1 MASNNKAVTVA
12 VLDDY
17 QNAALRL
24 ADWSVLDGRATV
36 TVFNDHLADVDAVV
50 ERLKGFDVLCAMRER
65 TPLPRSTLERL
76 PRLKLIVSTGARN
89 AAIDAEAATE
99 RGISLAFTGYTS
111 APTIEM
117 TWALILAASRHIVH
131 ENLAFRRG
139 AWQQGIGI
147 GLAGKTLGVLGL
159 GRVGGAVAEVG
170 GLFGMKV
177 ITWSPNMTPERAAE
191 RGATAVSKE
200 ELLRRSDVLTLH
212 MVLSPKTRG
221 LLGASELA
229 LMKPSSLLVNTS
241 RGPLVDEAAL
251 LSALT
256 SRRIALA
263 ALDVFDTEPLPA
275 DHPLRSLENVLGTPH
290 IGYVA
295 DDLYRIFYGDTVKA
309 LDGWL
314 AERAKGDKNDKNDKS
329 DKS

>member
-1 MASNNKAVTVA
+1 MASSNKPVPVA
-12 VLDDY
+12 ILDDY

-24 ADWSVLDGRATV
+24 ADWSVLDGRAAI

-50 ERLKGFDVLCAMRER
+50 ERLKGFEVLCVMRER
-65 TPLPRSTLERL
+65 TPLPRATLERL
-76 PRLKLIVSTGARN
+76 PKLKLVVSTGARN
-89 AAIDAEAATE
+89 AAIDTAACEE
-99 RGISLAFTGYTS
+99 RGIAVAFTGYTS

-117 TWALILAASRHIVH
+117 TWALILAASRHLVV

-139 AWQQGIGI
+139 GWQQGVGV

-159 GRVGGAVAEVG
+159 GRVGRAVAEIG
-170 GLFGMKV
+170 TAFGMRV

-191 RGATAVSKE
+191 GGATAVSKE
-200 ELLRRSDVLTLH
+200 ELLRRSDVLTIH

-221 LLGASELA
+221 LIGAEDLA
-229 LMKPSSLLVNTS
+229 LMKTSALLVNTS

-251 LSALT
+251 VSALT
-256 SRRIALA
+256 SRKIALA
-263 ALDVFDTEPLPA
+263 ALDVFDVEPLPD

-295 DDLYRIFYGDTVKA
+295 DDLYRTFYGDSVKA
-309 LDGWL
+309 VDAWL
-314 AERAKGDKNDKNDKS
+314 AARAKTA
-329 DKS
+329 

>member
-76 PRLKLIVSTGARN
+76 PRLKLVVSTGARN
-89 AAIDAEAATE
+89 AAINAEAATE

-314 AERAKGDKNDKNDKS
+314 AERAKGDKSDKS

>member
-1 MASNNKAVTVA
+1 MAANNKPVSVA

-24 ADWSVLDGRATV
+24 ADWAVLDGRAAV
-36 TVFNDHLADVDAVV
+36 TVFNDHLADADAVV
-50 ERLKGFDVLCAMRER
+50 ERLKGFDVLCVMRER
-65 TPLPRSTLERL
+65 TPLPRATLERL

-89 AAIDAEAATE
+89 AAIDVVAAAE
-99 RGISLAFTGYTS
+99 RGVALAFTGYTS

-117 TWALILAASRHIVH
+117 TWALILAASRHVVA

-139 AWQQGIGI
+139 GWQQGVGI

-159 GRVGGAVAEVG
+159 GRVGGAVARVG
-170 GLFGMKV
+170 TLFGMKV
-177 ITWSPNMTPERAAE
+177 ITWSPHMTPERAAE
-191 RGATAVSKE
+191 GGATAVSKE
-200 ELLRRSDVLTLH
+200 ELLRQSDVLTIH

-221 LLGASELA
+221 LLGADELA

-251 LSALT
+251 VSALT

-295 DDLYRIFYGDTVKA
+295 DDLYRVFYGDTVKA
-309 LDGWL
+309 VDAWL
-314 AERAKGDKNDKNDKS
+314 AERAKA
-329 DKS
+329 

>member
-1 MASNNKAVTVA
+1 MASSNKPVPVA
-12 VLDDY
+12 ILDDY

-24 ADWSVLDGRATV
+24 ADWSVLDGRAAI

-50 ERLKGFDVLCAMRER
+50 ERLKGFEVLCVMRER
-65 TPLPRSTLERL
+65 TPLPRATLERL
-76 PRLKLIVSTGARN
+76 PKLKLVVSTGARN
-89 AAIDAEAATE
+89 AAIDTAACEE
-99 RGISLAFTGYTS
+99 RGIAVAFTGYTS

-117 TWALILAASRHIVH
+117 TWALILAASRHLVA

-139 AWQQGIGI
+139 GWQQGVGV

-159 GRVGGAVAEVG
+159 GRVGRAVAEIG
-170 GLFGMKV
+170 TAFGMRV

-191 RGATAVSKE
+191 GGATAVSKE
-200 ELLRRSDVLTLH
+200 ELLRRSDVLTIH

-221 LLGASELA
+221 LLGAEELA
-229 LMKPSSLLVNTS
+229 LMKTSALLVNTS

-251 LSALT
+251 VSALT
-256 SRRIALA
+256 SRKIALA
-263 ALDVFDTEPLPA
+263 ALDVFDVEPLPD

-295 DDLYRIFYGDTVKA
+295 DDLYRTFYGDSVKA
-309 LDGWL
+309 VDAWL
-314 AERAKGDKNDKNDKS
+314 AARAKTA
-329 DKS
+329 

>member
-1 MASNNKAVTVA
+1 MGSNNKLVQVA

-17 QNAALRL
+17 QGVALRV
-24 ADWSVLDGRATV
+24 ADWSALDGRAAI
-36 TVFNDHLADVDAVV
+36 TVFNDHLADPDAVV
-50 ERLKGFDVLCAMRER
+50 ERLKGFEVLSVMRER
-65 TPLPRSTLERL
+65 TPLPRATLERL

-89 AAIDAEAATE
+89 AAIDVEAAAQC
-99 RGISLAFTGYTS
+99 GIAVAFTGYTS

-117 TWALILAASRHIVH
+117 TWALILAASRHLVA

-139 AWQQGIGI
+139 GWQQGLGV

-170 GLFGMKV
+170 ALFGMKV
-177 ITWSPNMTPERAAE
+177 LTWSPNMTPERAAE

-200 ELLRRSDVLTLH
+200 DLLRRSDVLTIH

-221 LLGASELA
+221 LIGADDLA
-229 LMKPSSLLVNTS
+229 LMKPGSLLVNTS

-251 LSALT
+251 VSTLV
-256 SRRIALA
+256 SRKIAMA
-263 ALDVFDTEPLPA
+263 ALDVFDVEPLPV
-275 DHPLRSLENVLGTPH
+275 DHPFRSLDNVLGTPH

-295 DDLYRIFYGDTVKA
+295 DDLYRTFYGDTVKA
-309 LDGWL
+309 IAGWL
-314 AERAKGDKNDKNDKS
+314 GQRARSVGE
-329 DKS
+329 

>member
-1 MASNNKAVTVA
+1 MSSNNKPVTVA

-24 ADWSVLDGRATV
+24 ADWSVLDGRAAV
-36 TVFNDHLADVDAVV
+36 TVFSDHLADVDAVV
-50 ERLKGFDVLCAMRER
+50 ERLKGFDVLCVMRER
-65 TPLPRSTLERL
+65 TPLPRATLERL

-89 AAIDAEAATE
+89 AAIDVVAAAERNVAV
-99 RGISLAFTGYTS
+99 AFTGYTS

-117 TWALILAASRHIVH
+117 TWALILAASRHVVA

-139 AWQQGIGI
+139 GWQQGVGV

-159 GRVGGAVAEVG
+159 GRVGGAVAQVG
-170 GLFGMKV
+170 GLLGMNV
-177 ITWSPNMTPERAAE
+177 LTWSPNMTPERAAE

-200 ELLRRSDVLTLH
+200 ELLRRSDVLTIH

-221 LLGASELA
+221 LLGADELA
-229 LMKPSSLLVNTS
+229 LMKPTSLLVNTS
-241 RGPLVDEAAL
+241 RGALVDEAAL
-251 LSALT
+251 VSALT
-256 SRRIALA
+256 SRRIGMA
-263 ALDVFDTEPLPA
+263 ALDVFDVEPLPA

-295 DDLYRIFYGDTVKA
+295 DDLYRTFFGDTVKA
-309 LDGWL
+309 VDAWL
-314 AERAKGDKNDKNDKS
+314 AARPKAA
-329 DKS
+329 

>member
-1 MASNNKAVTVA
+1 MSKIPGVA

-24 ADWSVLDGRATV
+24 ADWSVLEGRAAV
-36 TVFNDHLADVDAVV
+36 TVFTDHLADPDAVV
-50 ERLKGFDVLCAMRER
+50 ERLKGFEVLCVMRER
-65 TPLPRSTLERL
+65 TPLPRALLERL

-89 AAIDAEAATE
+89 AAIDMAAAEE
-99 RGISLAFTGYTS
+99 RGIAVAFTGYVS

-117 TWALILAASRHIVH
+117 TWALILAASRHLVA

-139 AWQQGIGI
+139 GWQQGVGI

-159 GRVGGAVAEVG
+159 GRVGSAVARIGVA
-170 GLFGMKV
+170 FGMNV
-177 ITWSPNMTPERAAE
+177 ITWSPNMTPERAAMG
-191 RGATAVSKE
+191 GAEMVTKH
-200 ELLRRSDVLTLH
+200 ELLRRSDVLTIH

-221 LLGASELA
+221 LVGADELA
-229 LMKPSSLLVNTS
+229 LMKTSALLVNTS

-251 LSALT
+251 VSALT
-256 SRRIALA
+256 SRKIGMA
-263 ALDVFDTEPLPA
+263 AIDVFDVEPLPE

-295 DDLYRIFYGDTVKA
+295 DDLYRTFYGDTVKA
-309 LDGWL
+309 VDAWL
-314 AERAKGDKNDKNDKS
+314 AARAKS
-329 DKS
+329 A

>member
-1 MASNNKAVTVA
+1 MSSSNKPVTVA

-17 QNAALRL
+17 QGAALRL
-24 ADWSVLDGRATV
+24 ADWSALDGRAAV
-36 TVFNDHLADVDAVV
+36 TVFNDHLADTDAVV
-50 ERLKGFDVLCAMRER
+50 ERVKGFDVLCVMRER
-65 TPLPRSTLERL
+65 TPLPRTTLARL

-89 AAIDAEAATE
+89 AAVDVEAAAAQ
-99 RGISLAFTGYTS
+99 GIAVAFTGYTS

-117 TWALILAASRHIVH
+117 TWALILAASRHVVA

-139 AWQQGIGI
+139 GWQQGIGV

-170 GLFGMKV
+170 ALFGMKV

-191 RGATAVSKE
+191 RGATAVSKD
-200 ELLRRSDVLTLH
+200 ELLRRSDVLTIHL
-212 MVLSPKTRG
+212 VLSPKTRG
-221 LLGASELA
+221 LLGADELA
-229 LMKPSSLLVNTS
+229 LMKPASLLVNTS
-241 RGPLVDEAAL
+241 RGGLVDEAAL
-251 LSALT
+251 VAALT
-256 SRRIALA
+256 SRRIGMA

-295 DDLYRIFYGDTVKA
+295 DDLYRTFYGDTVRA
-309 LDGWL
+309 VDAWI
-314 AERAKGDKNDKNDKS
+314 AQRAKS
-329 DKS
+329 A

>member
-1 MASNNKAVTVA
+1 MTSNNKPVTVA

-24 ADWSVLDGRATV
+24 ADWSVLDGRAAI
-36 TVFNDHLADVDAVV
+36 TVFNDHLADADAVV
-50 ERLKGFDVLCAMRER
+50 ERLKGFDVLCVMRER
-65 TPLPRSTLERL
+65 TPLPRATLERL
-76 PRLKLIVSTGARN
+76 PRLRLIVSTGSRN
-89 AAIDAEAATE
+89 AAIDATAAAE
-99 RGISLAFTGYTS
+99 RGVALAFTGYTS

-170 GLFGMKV
+170 ALFGMKV

-212 MVLSPKTRG
+212 MVLGPKTRG
-221 LLGASELA
+221 LIGAGELA
-229 LMKPSSLLVNTS
+229 LMKTSSLLVNTS

-263 ALDVFDTEPLPA
+263 ALDVFDTEPLQA

-309 LDGWL
+309 LDAWL
-314 AERAKGDKNDKNDKS
+314 AERAKLANG
-329 DKS
+329 

>member
-1 MASNNKAVTVA
+1 MSSSNKPVTVA

-24 ADWSVLDGRATV
+24 ADWSVLDGRAAV
-36 TVFNDHLADVDAVV
+36 SVFNDHLADADAVV
-50 ERLKGFDVLCAMRER
+50 ERLKAFDVLCVMRER
-65 TPLPRSTLERL
+65 TPLPRATIERL

-89 AAIDAEAATE
+89 AAIDTAAAAE
-99 RGISLAFTGYTS
+99 RGVAVAFTGYTS

-117 TWALILAASRHIVH
+117 TWAMILAASRHVVA

-139 AWQQGIGI
+139 GWQQGIGV

-159 GRVGGAVAEVG
+159 GRVGGAVAKVG
-170 GLFGMKV
+170 AAFGMKV
-177 ITWSPNMTPERAAE
+177 ITWSPHMTPERAAE
-191 RGATAVSKE
+191 GGAAAVSKQ
-200 ELLRRSDVLTLH
+200 ELLRQSDVLTIH

-221 LLGASELA
+221 LLGADELA
-229 LMKPSSLLVNTS
+229 LMKPTSLLVNTS

-251 LSALT
+251 VAALT
-256 SRRIALA
+256 SRRIGMA
-263 ALDVFDTEPLPA
+263 AIDVFDVEPLPA

-295 DDLYRIFYGDTVKA
+295 DDLYRTFYGDTVKA
-309 LDGWL
+309 VDAWL
-314 AERAKGDKNDKNDKS
+314 AGRVRVA
-329 DKS
+329 

>member
-1 MASNNKAVTVA
+1 MAANNKPVSVA

-24 ADWSVLDGRATV
+24 ADWSVLDGRAAV
-36 TVFNDHLADVDAVV
+36 TVFNDHLADADAVV
-50 ERLKGFDVLCAMRER
+50 ERLKGFDVLCVMRER
-65 TPLPRSTLERL
+65 TPLPKSTLERL
-76 PRLKLIVSTGARN
+76 PPLKLLVSTGARN
-89 AAIDAEAATE
+89 AAIDVAAATE
-99 RGISLAFTGYTS
+99 RGVAVAFTGYTS

-117 TWALILAASRHIVH
+117 TWALILAASRHVVA

-159 GRVGGAVAEVG
+159 GRVGGAVAKVG
-170 GLFGMKV
+170 AQFGMKV
-177 ITWSPNMTPERAAE
+177 ITWSPHMTPERAAE
-191 RGATAVSKE
+191 GGATAVSKE
-200 ELLRRSDVLTLH
+200 ELLSQSDVLTIH

-221 LLGASELA
+221 LLGADELA

-251 LSALT
+251 VSALT

-309 LDGWL
+309 VDAWL
-314 AERAKGDKNDKNDKS
+314 VERAKG
-329 DKS
+329 

>member
-1 MASNNKAVTVA
+1 MSSQNKPVTVA

-17 QNAALRL
+17 QGAALRL
-24 ADWSVLDGRATV
+24 ADWSVLDGRAAV
-36 TVFNDHLADVDAVV
+36 TVFNDHLADTDAVV
-50 ERLKGFDVLCAMRER
+50 ERLKGFDVLCVMRER

-76 PRLKLIVSTGARN
+76 PKLKLIVSTGARN
-89 AAIDAEAATE
+89 AAIDVAAANE
-99 RGISLAFTGYTS
+99 RGVAVAFTGYTS

-117 TWALILAASRHIVH
+117 TWALILAASRHIVA

-139 AWQQGIGI
+139 GWQQGIGV

-170 GLFGMKV
+170 ALFGMKV
-177 ITWSPNMTPERAAE
+177 LTWSPNMTPERAAE
-191 RGATAVSKE
+191 RGATAVSKAD
-200 ELLRRSDVLTLH
+200 LLRRSDVLTIH

-221 LLGASELA
+221 LLGADDLA
-229 LMKPSSLLVNTS
+229 QMKPSSLLVNTS
-241 RGPLVDEAAL
+241 RGPLVDETAL
-251 LSALT
+251 VAALT
-256 SRRIALA
+256 SRRIGMA
-263 ALDVFDTEPLPA
+263 AIDVFDTEPLPA

-295 DDLYRIFYGDTVKA
+295 DDLYRTFYGDTVKA

-314 AERAKGDKNDKNDKS
+314 LERAKS
-329 DKS
+329 A

>member
-1 MASNNKAVTVA
+1 MGSSNKAVTVA

-17 QNAALRL
+17 QGAALRL
-24 ADWSVLDGRATV
+24 ADWSILDGRAVV
-36 TVFNDHLADVDAVV
+36 TVFNDHLASTDAVV
-50 ERLKGFDVLCAMRER
+50 ERLKGFDVLCVMRER
-65 TPLPRSTLERL
+65 TPLPKATLERL

-89 AAIDAEAATE
+89 AAIDTAAAGE
-99 RGISLAFTGYTS
+99 RGVAVAFTGYTS

-117 TWALILAASRHIVH
+117 TWALILAASRHVVA

-139 AWQQGIGI
+139 GWQQGVGV

-170 GLFGMKV
+170 ALLGMKV

-191 RGATAVSKE
+191 RGARAVSKE
-200 ELLRRSDVLTLH
+200 ELLRQSDVLTIH

-221 LLGASELA
+221 LLGADELA
-229 LMKPSSLLVNTS
+229 LMKTTSLLVNTS

-251 LSALT
+251 VSALT
-256 SRRIALA
+256 SRRIGMA
-263 ALDVFDTEPLPA
+263 AIDVFDTEPLPA
-275 DHPLRSLENVLGTPH
+275 DHPFRSLDNVLGTPH

-295 DDLYRIFYGDTVKA
+295 DDLYRTFYGDTVKA
-309 LDGWL
+309 VDAWL
-314 AERAKGDKNDKNDKS
+314 AQRAKS
-329 DKS
+329 A

>member
-1 MASNNKAVTVA
+1 MGSNNKPVNVA

-17 QNAALRL
+17 QGAALRL
-24 ADWSVLDGRATV
+24 ADWSVLDGRAAV
-36 TVFNDHLADVDAVV
+36 TVFSDHLANVDAVV
-50 ERLKGFDVLCAMRER
+50 ERLKGFEVLCVMRER
-65 TPLPRSTLERL
+65 TPLPRATLERL

-89 AAIDAEAATE
+89 ASIDVAAATE
-99 RGISLAFTGYTS
+99 RGVAVVHTGYTS

-117 TWALILAASRHIVH
+117 TWALILAASRHIVA

-139 AWQQGIGI
+139 GWQQDVGV
-147 GLAGKTLGVLGL
+147 GLGGKTLGVLGL
-159 GRVGGAVAEVG
+159 GRVGGAVAKVG
-170 GLFGMKV
+170 ALLGMKLL
-177 ITWSPNMTPERAAE
+177 TWSPNMTPERAAE

-200 ELLRRSDVLTLH
+200 ELLRRSDVLTIH

-221 LLGASELA
+221 LIGADDLA

-251 LSALT
+251 VSALT
-256 SRRIALA
+256 SRKIALA

-275 DHPLRSLENVLGTPH
+275 DHPFRSLDNVLGTPH

-295 DDLYRIFYGDTVKA
+295 DDLYRVFYGDTVKA
-309 LDGWL
+309 VDAWL
-314 AERAKGDKNDKNDKS
+314 VERAKAA
-329 DKS
+329 